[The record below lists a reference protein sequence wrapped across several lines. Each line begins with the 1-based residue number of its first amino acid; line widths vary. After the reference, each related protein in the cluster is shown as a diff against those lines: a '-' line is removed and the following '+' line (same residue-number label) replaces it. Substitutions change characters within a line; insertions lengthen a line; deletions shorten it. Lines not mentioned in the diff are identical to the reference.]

1 MAPPP
6 PGEKPAQSAVKFSEE
21 FQKNHKSEVFRCFQ
35 VVVFSRKKNWQ
46 NTKNIPATKE
56 EIVFWFQ
63 DRPGGG
69 VLTLSVPCTK
79 PTLMALLTAIHIEW
93 GLQKTV
99 ASNNLG
105 VHRGA
110 LKTLA
115 GVHRLTTP
123 FFLVSTKHE
132 S

>member
-1 MAPPP
+1 M
-6 PGEKPAQSAVKFSEE
+6 
-21 FQKNHKSEVFRCFQ
+21 
-35 VVVFSRKKNWQ
+35 VVFSRKKNWQ

-123 FFLVSTKHE
+123 FFKCPQNLRVDCKQATANKIDFDSSATTCRGH
-132 S
+132 